1 MRWRIESRRFPSQL
15 GHCSVIGVYTVE
27 AETDIGA
34 FDDETQQNEENCH
47 FGLKSHRTVCVLSG
61 FVILDGF
68 QLSIGNLL
76 TSRLSH

>member
-15 GHCSVIGVYTVE
+15 GHCSVIEINTVE

-34 FDDETQQNEENCH
+34 FDHETQQNKENCH
-47 FGLKSHRTVCVLSG
+47 FGLKSHRAVCALCSFMG
-61 FVILDGF
+61 LDGF
-68 QLSIGNLL
+68 QLSIGDFL